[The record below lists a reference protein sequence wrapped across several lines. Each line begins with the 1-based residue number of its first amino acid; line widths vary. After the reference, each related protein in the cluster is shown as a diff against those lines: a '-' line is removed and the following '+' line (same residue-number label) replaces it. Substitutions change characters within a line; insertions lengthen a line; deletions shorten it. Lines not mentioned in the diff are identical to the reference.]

1 MIIFTTMEIAIYAV
15 ICSLLMLVGLVGV
28 FAPILPGIP
37 LAWLG
42 LFAPILPGI
51 PLAWLG
57 LFIYAIGTGFERISV
72 TTIIVFAAITALI
85 LLLDFLAPI
94 LGAKKFQASKYGVL
108 GAFIGLII
116 GVIFFNIW
124 GVIIGPFLGAFLFE
138 FLAKRKAKGALKAA
152 FGTFIGYV
160 VGALVKVIFICVM
173 AGFFIVSL
181 F

>member
-15 ICSLLMLVGLVGV
+15 ICSLLMLVGFIGV
-28 FAPILPGIP
+28 
-37 LAWLG
+37 
-42 LFAPILPGI
+42 FAPILPGI

-85 LLLDFLAPI
+85 LLLDFLAPM
-94 LGAKKFQASKYGVL
+94 LGAKKFQASRYGVL
-108 GAFIGLII
+108 GAFLGLIVGI
-116 GVIFFNIW
+116 IFLGFW
-124 GVIIGPFLGAFLFE
+124 GIIIGPFLGAFFFE
-138 FLAKRKAKGALKAA
+138 LLAERKAKGALKAA

-173 AGFFIVSL
+173 AGFFIASL

>member
-28 FAPILPGIP
+28 
-37 LAWLG
+37 
-42 LFAPILPGI
+42 FAPILPGI

>member
-42 LFAPILPGI
+42 LF
-51 PLAWLG
+51 
-57 LFIYAIGTGFERISV
+57 IYAIGTGVERISV

-85 LLLDFLAPI
+85 LLLDFLAPM
-94 LGAKKFQASKYGVL
+94 LGAKKFRASKYGVL
-108 GAFIGLII
+108 GAFLGLIF
-116 GVIFFNIW
+116 GVIFLGFW
-124 GVIIGPFLGAFLFE
+124 GIIIGPFLGAFLLE
-138 FLAKRKAKGALKAA
+138 WLAKRKAKGALKAA
-152 FGTFIGYV
+152 FGTFIGYI
-160 VGALVKVIFICVM
+160 VGALIKVIFICIM
-173 AGFFIVSL
+173 AGFFIASL

>member
-1 MIIFTTMEIAIYAV
+1 MELALYAA

-37 LAWLG
+37 
-42 LFAPILPGI
+42 I
-51 PLAWLG
+51 AWLG

-72 TTIIVFAAITALI
+72 VTVIVFAALTALI
-85 LLLDFLAPI
+85 MLLDFLAPI
-94 LGAKKFQASKYGVL
+94 LGAKKFQASKLGVL
-108 GAFIGLII
+108 GAFIGMII
-116 GVIFFNIW
+116 GIIFLGFW
-124 GVIIGPFLGAFLFE
+124 GVILGPFLGAFFFELLF
-138 FLAKRKAKGALKAA
+138 ARKQTKSALKAA

-173 AGFFIVSL
+173 AGFFIASL

>member
-15 ICSLLMLVGLVGV
+15 ICSLLMLVGFIGV
-28 FAPILPGIP
+28 
-37 LAWLG
+37 
-42 LFAPILPGI
+42 FAPILPGI

-108 GAFIGLII
+108 GAFLGLIV
-116 GVIFFNIW
+116 GVFVFGVW
-124 GVIIGPFLGAFLFE
+124 GIIIGPFLGAFLLE
-138 FLAKRKAKGALKAA
+138 WLSKRKAKGALKAA
-152 FGTFIGYV
+152 FGTFIGYI

-173 AGFFIVSL
+173 AGFFIASL